1 MIHLN
6 ITFPAE
12 LKERLD
18 KEAYRE
24 KTGRSTLIQ
33 KAVRV
38 YLTIK
43 DRKTKEILLREG
55 YEAMASESKKIMSDF
70 KHLDRGSLKYV
81 D

>member
-1 MIHLN
+1 M
-6 ITFPAE
+6 T
-12 LKERLD
+12 K
-18 KEAYRE
+18 
-24 KTGRSTLIQ
+24 IQ

-55 YEAMASESKKIMSDF
+55 YETMASESKKMMSDF
-70 KHLDRGSLKYV
+70 KHLDRESLKYV

>member
-6 ITFPAE
+6 ITFPLE
-12 LKERLD
+12 LKEQLD
-18 KEAYRE
+18 KEACRE
-24 KTGRSTLIQ
+24 KTRRSTLIQ

-55 YEAMASESKKIMSDF
+55 YEAMALESKKIMSDF
-70 KHLDRGSLKYV
+70 KHIDR
-81 D
+81 DP